1 MKPVISSLE
10 ADRWA
15 SLFHRLPADLPAEK
29 PLAMPLQ
36 AFGECPGRFT
46 VPPTA
51 PLNITDRRLLLFTTV
66 LAMTCA
72 YFGELLRVRIS
83 DGVDVIRSEEH
94 TSELQSL
101 MRNSY
106 DAFCLIQI
114 LISQI
119 NQR

>member
-51 PLNITDRRLLLFTTV
+51 PLDRKSVVEGKSVSVRVDLGGRRIITKKKKSTKTIRR
-66 LAMTCA
+66 
-72 YFGELLRVRIS
+72 RICNWS
-83 DGVDVIRSEEH
+83 HVQPHI
-94 TSELQSL
+94 TSQLK
-101 MRNSY
+101 
-106 DAFCLIQI
+106 
-114 LISQI
+114 
-119 NQR
+119 